1 MATLEAGDTLSL
13 NNLATATDNSTKSM
27 GTAAGST
34 STPIS
39 MSAFAIDSVDS
50 IDGFTYVVESTAE
63 DYDVVFG
70 GAGGRFVKIAEQK
83 KNFDWVVTKNGGGT
97 SLFTSASYSQAGAGS
112 GSITLTAGDM
122 SNAGG
127 ALIGATIH
135 TLGVTFADGFNDHI
149 GVAGNYNQQIT
160 KNIYSVDTYDGN
172 AASLCLVSDSPIEK
186 ADGTIVEI
194 GDLSEGDELKGYSLA
209 GLSEISDSNYLE
221 WSTDNLG
228 ETQKNVKVVN
238 ITYSFSNK
246 IYNINDG
253 QIKGTHEHPM
263 LVKDSTDGLYRF
275 KRLISIELGDK
286 LIRAVDG
293 SLTEVEVASIVLE
306 NEDVEIVSMDV
317 EVQDT
322 YLVNG
327 YLTHNKGSDSHTDLA
342 APGAPS
348 SISINGDQTVISW
361 TAPSSVGTTGITAY
375 DWTLSP
381 NSDYSSPVTNGDET
395 EWSATS
401 INLAGQGITLTPE
414 TTYYFRVRA
423 IDQGLAGT
431 YGTLSFEANSV

>member
-1 MATLEAGDTLSL
+1 MATLSSGDTLSL
-13 NNLATATDNSTKSM
+13 NNLATATDQSTKSM
-27 GTAAGST
+27 GTIAGSVA
-34 STPIS
+34 TPIS
-39 MSAFAIDSVDS
+39 MSAFAIDKVEDLS
-50 IDGFTYVVESTAE
+50 GFTYVVESTSE
-63 DYDVVFG
+63 DYVLNFSG
-70 GAGGRFVKIAEQK
+70 SGFSHLGRFTKISEQK
-83 KNFDWVVTKNGGGT
+83 KNFDWSVSGG
-97 SLFTSASYSQAGAGS
+97 SYFSSASYSQAGAGS

-122 SNAGG
+122 VNSG
-127 ALIGATIH
+127 ALIGATSH
-135 TLGVTFADGFNDHI
+135 TLSVTFADGFNDH
-149 GVAGNYNQQIT
+149 ATNYNTART
-160 KNIYSVDTYDGN
+160 KTIYSVDSYDGN

-186 ADGTIVEI
+186 ADGTMVEI
-194 GDLSEGDELKGYSLA
+194 GDLSEGDELKGFSLA
-209 GLSEISDSNYLE
+209 GLSETSDSNYLE

-228 ETQKNVKVVN
+228 ETQKNVRVVN

-246 IYNINDG
+246 IYNINNG
-253 QIKGTHEHPM
+253 EVKGTHEHPM

-293 SLTEVEVASIVLE
+293 SLTEVEVTSIVLE

-342 APGAPS
+342 APGAPT
-348 SISINGDQTVISW
+348 SITYDYGADTLSW

-375 DWTLSP
+375 DWTVSK
-381 NSDYSSPVTNGDET
+381 NSDYSSPIVEKT

-401 INLAGQGITLTPE
+401 IPLSATGITVDPDTH
-414 TTYYFRVRA
+414 YFRVRA

-431 YGTLSFEANSV
+431 YGTITFSVPV

>member
-1 MATLEAGDTLSL
+1 MATLSSGDTLSL
-13 NNLATATDNSTKSM
+13 NNLATATDNGTKSM
-27 GTAAGST
+27 GTIAGGT

-39 MSAFAIDSVDS
+39 MSAFAIDSVGS
-50 IDGFTYVVESTAE
+50 VSGFTYVVENTSE
-63 DYDVVFG
+63 DYVLGFG
-70 GAGGRFVKIAEQK
+70 AAGGRFTKISEQK
-83 KNFDWVVTKNGGGT
+83 KNFDWSITGGGT
-97 SLFTSASYSQAGAGS
+97 IYFTSASYSQAGAGS

-122 SNAGG
+122 TNASTQS
-127 ALIGATIH
+127 ALIGATSH
-135 TLGVTFADGFNDHI
+135 TLSVTFADGFNDH
-149 GVAGNYNQQIT
+149 ATNYNSART
-160 KNIYSVDTYDGN
+160 KTIYSVDSYDGN

-209 GLSEISDSNYLE
+209 GLSEDSDGDYLE

-246 IYNINDG
+246 IYNINNG
-253 QIKGTHEHPM
+253 EVKGTHEHPM
-263 LVKDSTDGLYRF
+263 LVKDSADGMYRF

-293 SLTEVEVASIVLE
+293 SLTEVEVTSIVLE

-348 SISINGDQTVISW
+348 SITYSFAGDTISW

-375 DWTLSP
+375 DWTLST
-381 NSDYSSPVTNGDET
+381 NSDFSSPLSGGNET

-401 INLAGQGITLTPE
+401 IPIAAQIGILSNGVTH
-414 TTYYFRVRA
+414 YFRVRA

-431 YGTLSFEANSV
+431 YGTLTFTAGS

>member
-1 MATLEAGDTLSL
+1 MATLSSGDTLSL
-13 NNLATATDNSTKSM
+13 NNLATATDQSTKSM
-27 GTAAGST
+27 GTIAGSVA
-34 STPIS
+34 TPIS
-39 MSAFAIDSVDS
+39 MSAFAIDSVGS
-50 IDGFTYVVESTAE
+50 LSGFTYVVENTSE
-63 DYDVVFG
+63 DYVLGFG
-70 GAGGRFVKIAEQK
+70 AAGGRFTKISEQK
-83 KNFDWVVTKNGGGT
+83 KNFDWSVSGG
-97 SLFTSASYSQAGAGS
+97 SYFSSASYSQAGAGS
-112 GSITLTAGDM
+112 GSITLSAGDM
-122 SNAGG
+122 LNSG
-127 ALIGATIH
+127 ALIGATSH
-135 TLGVTFADGFNDHI
+135 TLSVTFADGFNDH
-149 GVAGNYNQQIT
+149 ATNYNT
-160 KNIYSVDTYDGN
+160 ARNKTVYSVDSYDGN

-186 ADGTIVEI
+186 ADGTMVEI
-194 GDLSEGDELKGYSLA
+194 GDLSEGDELKGFSLA
-209 GLSEISDSNYLE
+209 GLSETSDSNYLE

-246 IYNINDG
+246 IYNINNG
-253 QIKGTHEHPM
+253 EVKGTHEHPM

-401 INLAGQGITLTPE
+401 INLAGQGISLTPE

>member
-1 MATLEAGDTLSL
+1 MATLSSGDTLSL
-13 NNLATATDNSTKSM
+13 NNLATATDQSTKSM
-27 GTAAGST
+27 GTVAGGT

-39 MSAFAIDSVDS
+39 MSAFAIDSVGS
-50 IDGFTYVVESTAE
+50 VSGFTYVVENTSE
-63 DYDVVFG
+63 DYVLGFG
-70 GAGGRFVKIAEQK
+70 GAGGRFTKISEQK
-83 KNFDWVVTKNGGGT
+83 KNFDWSVSGG
-97 SLFTSASYSQAGAGS
+97 SYFSSASYSQAGAGS

-122 SNAGG
+122 VNSG
-127 ALIGATIH
+127 ALIGATSH
-135 TLGVTFADGFNDHI
+135 TLSVTFADGFNDH
-149 GVAGNYNQQIT
+149 ATNYNT
-160 KNIYSVDTYDGN
+160 ARNKTIYSVDSYDGN

-186 ADGTIVEI
+186 ADGTMVEI
-194 GDLSEGDELKGYSLA
+194 GDLSEGDELKGFSLA
-209 GLSEISDSNYLE
+209 GLSETSDSNYLE

-293 SLTEVEVASIVLE
+293 SLTEVEVTSIVIE

-348 SISINGDQTVISW
+348 SITYSFAGDTISW

-375 DWTLSP
+375 DWTLST
-381 NSDYSSPVTNGDET
+381 NSDFSSPLSGGNET

-401 INLAGQGITLTPE
+401 IPIAAQIGILGNGVTH
-414 TTYYFRVRA
+414 YFRVRA

-431 YGTLSFEANSV
+431 YGTLTFTAGPS

>member
-1 MATLEAGDTLSL
+1 MATLSSGDTLSL
-13 NNLATATDNSTKSM
+13 NNLATATDQSTKSM
-27 GTAAGST
+27 GTIAGSVA
-34 STPIS
+34 TPIS
-39 MSAFAIDSVDS
+39 MSAFAIDSVGS
-50 IDGFTYVVESTAE
+50 LSGFTYVVENTSE
-63 DYDVVFG
+63 DYVLGFG
-70 GAGGRFVKIAEQK
+70 GAGGRFVKIREQK
-83 KNFDWVVTKNGGGT
+83 KNFDWSVSGG
-97 SLFTSASYSQAGAGS
+97 SYFSSASYSQAGAGS

-122 SNAGG
+122 VNSG
-127 ALIGATIH
+127 ALIGATSH
-135 TLGVTFADGFNDHI
+135 TLSVTFADGFNDH
-149 GVAGNYNQQIT
+149 ATNYNSART
-160 KNIYSVDTYDGN
+160 KTVYSVDSYDGN

-186 ADGTIVEI
+186 ADGTMVEI
-194 GDLSEGDELKGYSLA
+194 GDLSEGDELKGFSLA
-209 GLSEISDSNYLE
+209 GLSETSDSNYLE

-228 ETQKNVKVVN
+228 ETQKNVRVVN

-246 IYNINDG
+246 IYNINNG
-253 QIKGTHEHPM
+253 EVKGTHEHPM

-293 SLTEVEVASIVLE
+293 SLTEVEVTSIVLE

-327 YLTHNKGSDSHTDLA
+327 YLTHNKGGDSHTDLA
-342 APGAPS
+342 APGAPT
-348 SISINGDQTVISW
+348 SISINGAQTVISW
-361 TAPSSVGTTGITAY
+361 TAPSSVGDTGITAY

-381 NSDYSSPVTNGDET
+381 NSDYSFPVTYGSVT
-395 EWSATS
+395 EWSSTS
-401 INLAGQGITLTPE
+401 INLAGHGISLNAG

-431 YGTLSFEANSV
+431 YGTLSFSTPVP

>member
-1 MATLEAGDTLSL
+1 MATLSSGDTLSL
-13 NNLATATDNSTKSM
+13 NNLATATDQSTKSM
-27 GTAAGST
+27 GTIAGSVA
-34 STPIS
+34 TPIS
-39 MSAFAIDSVDS
+39 MSAFAIDEVGNLS
-50 IDGFTYVVESTAE
+50 GFTYVVENTSE
-63 DYDVVFG
+63 DYVLNFTG
-70 GAGGRFVKIAEQK
+70 SGGRFTKISEQK
-83 KNFDWVVTKNGGGT
+83 KNFDWSVSGG
-97 SLFTSASYSQAGAGS
+97 SYFSSASYSQAGAGS
-112 GSITLTAGDM
+112 GSITLSAGDM
-122 SNAGG
+122 VNSG
-127 ALIGATIH
+127 ALIGATSH
-135 TLGVTFADGFNDHI
+135 TLSVTFADGFNDH
-149 GVAGNYNQQIT
+149 ATNYNSART
-160 KNIYSVDTYDGN
+160 KTVYSVDSYDGN

-186 ADGTIVEI
+186 ADGTMVEI
-194 GDLSEGDELKGYSLA
+194 GDLSEGDELKGFSLA
-209 GLSEISDSNYLE
+209 GLSETSDSNYLE

-246 IYNINDG
+246 IYNINNG
-253 QIKGTHEHPM
+253 EVKGTHEHPM
-263 LVKDSTDGLYRF
+263 LVKDSADGMYRF

-293 SLTEVEVASIVLE
+293 SLTEVEVTSIVLE

-348 SISINGDQTVISW
+348 SITYNSGAGTISW

-381 NSDYSSPVTNGDET
+381 NSDYSSPVDNGDET

-401 INLAGQGITLTPE
+401 INLAGQSISLVGGQ
-414 TTYYFRVRA
+414 TYYFRVRA

-431 YGTLSFEANSV
+431 YGTLSFNYVD

>member
-1 MATLEAGDTLSL
+1 MATLSSGDTLSL

-27 GTAAGST
+27 GTVAGSVA
-34 STPIS
+34 TPIS
-39 MSAFAIDSVDS
+39 MSAFAIDSVGS
-50 IDGFTYVVESTAE
+50 LSGFTYVVENTSE
-63 DYDVVFG
+63 DYVLGFG
-70 GAGGRFVKIAEQK
+70 GAGGRFVKIREQK
-83 KNFDWVVTKNGGGT
+83 KNFDWSVSGG
-97 SLFTSASYSQAGAGS
+97 SYFSSASYSQAGAGS

-122 SNAGG
+122 VNSG
-127 ALIGATIH
+127 ALIGATSH
-135 TLGVTFADGFNDHI
+135 TLSVTFADGFNDH
-149 GVAGNYNQQIT
+149 ATNYNSART
-160 KNIYSVDTYDGN
+160 KTVYSVDSYDGN

-186 ADGTIVEI
+186 ADGTMVEI
-194 GDLSEGDELKGYSLA
+194 GDLSEGDELKGFSLA
-209 GLSEISDSNYLE
+209 GLSETSDSNYLE

-228 ETQKNVKVVN
+228 ETQKNVRVVN

-246 IYNINDG
+246 IYNINNG
-253 QIKGTHEHPM
+253 EVKGTHEHPM

-293 SLTEVEVASIVLE
+293 SLTEVEVTSIVLE

-327 YLTHNKGSDSHTDLA
+327 YLTHNKGGDSHTDLA
-342 APGAPS
+342 APGAPT
-348 SISINGDQTVISW
+348 SISINGAQTVISW
-361 TAPSSVGTTGITAY
+361 TAPSSVGDTGITAY

-381 NSDYSSPVTNGDET
+381 NSDYSFPVTYGSVT
-395 EWSATS
+395 EWSSTS
-401 INLAGQGITLTPE
+401 INLAGHGISLNAG

-431 YGTLSFEANSV
+431 YGTLSFSTPVP

>member
-1 MATLEAGDTLSL
+1 MATLSSGDTLSL
-13 NNLATATDNSTKSM
+13 NNLATATDQSTKSM
-27 GTAAGST
+27 GTIAGSVA
-34 STPIS
+34 TPIS
-39 MSAFAIDSVDS
+39 MSAFAIDEVGGLS
-50 IDGFTYVVESTAE
+50 GFTYVVESTSE
-63 DYDVVFG
+63 DYVLNFSG
-70 GAGGRFVKIAEQK
+70 SGFSHLGRFKKISEQK
-83 KNFDWVVTKNGGGT
+83 KNFDWSVSGG
-97 SLFTSASYSQAGAGS
+97 SLFSSASYSQAGAGS

-122 SNAGG
+122 VNSG
-127 ALIGATIH
+127 ALIGATSH
-135 TLGVTFADGFNDHI
+135 TLSVTFADGFNDH
-149 GVAGNYNQQIT
+149 ATNYNT
-160 KNIYSVDTYDGN
+160 ARNKTIYSVDSYDGN

-186 ADGTIVEI
+186 ADGTMVEI
-194 GDLSEGDELKGYSLA
+194 GDLSEGDELKGFSLA
-209 GLSEISDSNYLE
+209 GLSETSDSNYLE

-246 IYNINDG
+246 IYNINNG
-253 QIKGTHEHPM
+253 EVKGTHEHPM
-263 LVKDSTDGLYRF
+263 LVKDSADGMYRF

-293 SLTEVEVASIVLE
+293 SLTEVEVTSIVLE

-348 SISINGDQTVISW
+348 SISINGAQTDISW

-401 INLAGQGITLTPE
+401 INLAGQGISLDAG

-431 YGTLSFEANSV
+431 YGTLSFSTPAP

>member
-1 MATLEAGDTLSL
+1 MATLSSGDTLSL
-13 NNLATATDNSTKSM
+13 NNLATATDQSTKSM
-27 GTAAGST
+27 GTIAGSVA
-34 STPIS
+34 TPIS
-39 MSAFAIDSVDS
+39 MSAFAIDSVGS
-50 IDGFTYVVESTAE
+50 VSGFTYVVENTSE
-63 DYDVVFG
+63 DYVLGFG
-70 GAGGRFVKIAEQK
+70 AAGGRFTKISEQK
-83 KNFDWVVTKNGGGT
+83 KNFDWSVTKDGGG
-97 SLFTSASYSQAGAGS
+97 SSIFTSASYSQAGAGS
-112 GSITLTAGDM
+112 GSITITAGDM
-122 SNAGG
+122 ANSGV
-127 ALIGATIH
+127 LIGATAH
-135 TLGVTFADGFNDHI
+135 TLSVTFADGFNDH
-149 GVAGNYNQQIT
+149 ATNYNT
-160 KNIYSVDTYDGN
+160 ARNKTIYSVDSYDGN

-186 ADGTIVEI
+186 ADGTMVEI
-194 GDLSEGDELKGYSLA
+194 GDLSEGDELKGFSLA
-209 GLSEISDSNYLE
+209 GLSETSDSNYLE

-246 IYNINDG
+246 IYNINNG
-253 QIKGTHEHPM
+253 EVKGTHEHPM
-263 LVKDSTDGLYRF
+263 LVKDSIDGLYRF

-293 SLTEVEVASIVLE
+293 SLTEVEVTSIVLE

-348 SISINGDQTVISW
+348 SITYSFAGDTISW

-375 DWTLSP
+375 DWTLST
-381 NSDYSSPVTNGDET
+381 NSDFSSPLSGGNET

-401 INLAGQGITLTPE
+401 IPIAAQIGILSNGVTH
-414 TTYYFRVRA
+414 YFRVRA

-431 YGTLSFEANSV
+431 YGTLTFTAGS

>member
-1 MATLEAGDTLSL
+1 MATLSSGDTLSL
-13 NNLATATDNSTKSM
+13 NNLATATDQSTKSM
-27 GTAAGST
+27 GTIAGSVA
-34 STPIS
+34 TPIS
-39 MSAFAIDSVDS
+39 MSAFAIDSVGS
-50 IDGFTYVVESTAE
+50 LSGFTYVVENTSE
-63 DYDVVFG
+63 DYVLGFG
-70 GAGGRFVKIAEQK
+70 AAGGRFTKISEQK
-83 KNFDWVVTKNGGGT
+83 KNFDWSVSGG
-97 SLFTSASYSQAGAGS
+97 SYFSSASYSQAGAGS
-112 GSITLTAGDM
+112 GSITLSAGDM
-122 SNAGG
+122 SNSG
-127 ALIGATIH
+127 ALIGATSH
-135 TLGVTFADGFNDHI
+135 TLSVTFADGFNDH
-149 GVAGNYNQQIT
+149 ATNYNTART
-160 KNIYSVDTYDGN
+160 KTIYSVDSYDGN

-186 ADGTIVEI
+186 ADGTMVEI
-194 GDLSEGDELKGYSLA
+194 GDLSEGDELKGFSLA
-209 GLSEISDSNYLE
+209 GLSETSDSNYLE

-401 INLAGQGITLTPE
+401 INLAGQGISLTPE

>member
-1 MATLEAGDTLSL
+1 MATLSSGDTLSL
-13 NNLATATDNSTKSM
+13 NNLATATDQSTKSM
-27 GTAAGST
+27 GTIAGSVA
-34 STPIS
+34 TPIS
-39 MSAFAIDSVDS
+39 MSAFAIDSVGS
-50 IDGFTYVVESTAE
+50 VSGFTYVVENTSE
-63 DYDVVFG
+63 DYVLGFG
-70 GAGGRFVKIAEQK
+70 AAGGRFTKISEQK
-83 KNFDWVVTKNGGGT
+83 KNFDWSVTKDGGG
-97 SLFTSASYSQAGAGS
+97 SSIFTSASYSQAGAGS
-112 GSITLTAGDM
+112 GSITITAGDM
-122 SNAGG
+122 ANSGV
-127 ALIGATIH
+127 LIGATAH
-135 TLGVTFADGFNDHI
+135 TLSVTFADGFNDH
-149 GVAGNYNQQIT
+149 ATNYNT
-160 KNIYSVDTYDGN
+160 ARNKTIYSVDSYDGN

-194 GDLSEGDELKGYSLA
+194 GDLSEGDELKGFSLA
-209 GLSEISDSNYLE
+209 GLSETSDSNYLE

-246 IYNINDG
+246 IYNINNG
-253 QIKGTHEHPM
+253 EVKGTHEHPM
-263 LVKDSTDGLYRF
+263 LVKDSIDGLYRF

-293 SLTEVEVASIVLE
+293 SLTEVEVTSIVLE

-348 SISINGDQTVISW
+348 SITYSFAGDTISW

-375 DWTLSP
+375 DWTLST
-381 NSDYSSPVTNGDET
+381 NSDFSSPLSGGNET

-401 INLAGQGITLTPE
+401 IPIAAQIGILSNGVTH
-414 TTYYFRVRA
+414 YFRVRA

-431 YGTLSFEANSV
+431 YGTLTFTAGS

>member
-1 MATLEAGDTLSL
+1 MATLSSGDTLSL
-13 NNLATATDNSTKSM
+13 NNLATATDQSTKSM
-27 GTAAGST
+27 GTIAGSVA
-34 STPIS
+34 TPIS
-39 MSAFAIDSVDS
+39 MSAFAIDSVGS
-50 IDGFTYVVESTAE
+50 LSGFTYVVENTSE
-63 DYDVVFG
+63 DYVLGFG
-70 GAGGRFVKIAEQK
+70 GAGGRFVKIREQK
-83 KNFDWVVTKNGGGT
+83 KNFDWSVSGG
-97 SLFTSASYSQAGAGS
+97 SYFSSASYSQAGAGS

-122 SNAGG
+122 VNSG
-127 ALIGATIH
+127 ALIGATSH
-135 TLGVTFADGFNDHI
+135 TLSVTFADGFNDH
-149 GVAGNYNQQIT
+149 ATNYNSART
-160 KNIYSVDTYDGN
+160 KTVYSVDSYDGN

-186 ADGTIVEI
+186 ADGTMVEI
-194 GDLSEGDELKGYSLA
+194 GDLSEGDELKGFSLA
-209 GLSEISDSNYLE
+209 GLSETSDSNYLE

-228 ETQKNVKVVN
+228 ETQKNVRVVN

-246 IYNINDG
+246 IYNINNG
-253 QIKGTHEHPM
+253 EVKGTHEHPM

-293 SLTEVEVASIVLE
+293 SLTEVEVTSIVLE

-327 YLTHNKGSDSHTDLA
+327 YLTHNKGGDSHTDLA
-342 APGAPS
+342 APGAPT
-348 SISINGDQTVISW
+348 SISINGAQTVISW
-361 TAPSSVGTTGITAY
+361 TAPSSVGDTGITAY

-381 NSDYSSPVTNGDET
+381 NSDYSFPVTYGSVT
-395 EWSATS
+395 EWSSTS
-401 INLAGQGITLTPE
+401 INLAGHGISLNAG

-431 YGTLSFEANSV
+431 YGTLSFSTPAP

>member
-13 NNLATATDNSTKSM
+13 NNLASATDNSTKSM
-27 GTAAGST
+27 GTCAGST

-39 MSAFAIDSVDS
+39 MSAFCIDTVTGVS
-50 IDGFTYVVESTAE
+50 GFTYVVESTAE
-63 DYDVVFG
+63 DYDVTFN

-122 SNAGG
+122 SNADGV
-127 ALIGATIH
+127 LNLATIH

-149 GVAGNYNQQIT
+149 GAAEGYNVQQT
-160 KNIYSVDTYDGN
+160 KSIYSVDTYDGN

-209 GLSEISDSNYLE
+209 GLSENSDLDFLE

-263 LVKDSTDGLYRF
+263 LVKDSVDGLYRF
-275 KRLISIELGDK
+275 KRLLNVQLGDK

-293 SLTEVEVASIVLE
+293 SLNEVEVASIVTE

-317 EVQDT
+317 ELEDT

-327 YLTHNKGSDSHTDLA
+327 YITHNKGTSGLFSDLS
-342 APGAPS
+342 APS
-348 SISINGDQTVISW
+348 APTGITIGATTISW
-361 TAPSSVGTTGITAY
+361 TAPGSVGTTGITAY
-375 DWTLSP
+375 DWTISE
-381 NSDYSSPVTNGDET
+381 NSDYSSPLTNGEET

-401 INLAGQGITLTPE
+401 INLAGQGITLVNG

-431 YGTLSFEANSV
+431 YGTTFFTR

>member
-1 MATLEAGDTLSL
+1 MATLSSGDTLSL
-13 NNLATATDNSTKSM
+13 NNLATATDNGTKSM
-27 GTAAGST
+27 GTIAGGT

-39 MSAFAIDSVDS
+39 MSAFAIDKVEDLS
-50 IDGFTYVVESTAE
+50 GFTYVVESTSE
-63 DYDVVFG
+63 DYVLNFSG
-70 GAGGRFVKIAEQK
+70 SGFSHLGRFKKISEQK
-83 KNFDWVVTKNGGGT
+83 KNFDWSVSGG
-97 SLFTSASYSQAGAGS
+97 SLFSSASYSQAGAGS

-127 ALIGATIH
+127 ALVGATSH
-135 TLGVTFADGFNDHI
+135 TLSVTFADGFNDH
-149 GVAGNYNQQIT
+149 ATNYNTART
-160 KNIYSVDTYDGN
+160 KTIYSVDSYDGN

-186 ADGTIVEI
+186 ADGTMVEI
-194 GDLSEGDELKGYSLA
+194 GDLSEGDELKGFSLA
-209 GLSEISDSNYLE
+209 GLSETSDSNYLE

-246 IYNINDG
+246 IYNINNG
-253 QIKGTHEHPM
+253 EVKGTHEHPM
-263 LVKDSTDGLYRF
+263 LVKDSADGMYRF

-293 SLTEVEVASIVLE
+293 SLTEVEVTSIVLE

-348 SISINGDQTVISW
+348 SI
-361 TAPSSVGTTGITAY
+361 
-375 DWTLSP
+375 
-381 NSDYSSPVTNGDET
+381 
-395 EWSATS
+395 
-401 INLAGQGITLTPE
+401 
-414 TTYYFRVRA
+414 TYTHFKQ
-423 IDQGLAGT
+423 IL
-431 YGTLSFEANSV
+431 

>member
-1 MATLEAGDTLSL
+1 MATLSSGDTLSL
-13 NNLATATDNSTKSM
+13 NNLATATDQSTKSM
-27 GTAAGST
+27 GTIAGSVA
-34 STPIS
+34 TPIS
-39 MSAFAIDSVDS
+39 MSAFAIDSVGS
-50 IDGFTYVVESTAE
+50 LSGFTYVVENTSE
-63 DYDVVFG
+63 DYVLGFG
-70 GAGGRFVKIAEQK
+70 GAGGRFVKIREQK
-83 KNFDWVVTKNGGGT
+83 KNFDWSVSGG
-97 SLFTSASYSQAGAGS
+97 SYFSSASYSQAGAGS

-122 SNAGG
+122 VNSG
-127 ALIGATIH
+127 ALIGATSH
-135 TLGVTFADGFNDHI
+135 TLSVTFADGFNDH
-149 GVAGNYNQQIT
+149 ATNYNTART
-160 KNIYSVDTYDGN
+160 KTIYSVDSYDGN

-186 ADGTIVEI
+186 ADGTMVEI
-194 GDLSEGDELKGYSLA
+194 GDLSEGDELKGFSLA
-209 GLSEISDSNYLE
+209 GLSETSDSNYLE

-228 ETQKNVKVVN
+228 ETQKNVRVVN

-246 IYNINDG
+246 IYNINNG
-253 QIKGTHEHPM
+253 EVKGTHEHPM

-293 SLTEVEVASIVLE
+293 SLTEVEVTSIVLE

-327 YLTHNKGSDSHTDLA
+327 YLTHNKGGDSHTDLA
-342 APGAPS
+342 APGAPT
-348 SISINGDQTVISW
+348 SISINGAQTVISW
-361 TAPSSVGTTGITAY
+361 TAPSSVGDTGITAY

-381 NSDYSSPVTNGDET
+381 NSDYSFPVTYGSVT
-395 EWSATS
+395 EWSSTS
-401 INLAGQGITLTPE
+401 INLAGHGISLNAG

-431 YGTLSFEANSV
+431 YGTLSFSTPVP

>member
-1 MATLEAGDTLSL
+1 MATLSSGDTLSL
-13 NNLATATDNSTKSM
+13 NNLATATDQSTKSM
-27 GTAAGST
+27 GTIAGGT

-39 MSAFAIDSVDS
+39 MSAFAIDSVGS
-50 IDGFTYVVESTAE
+50 VSGFTYVVENTSE
-63 DYDVVFG
+63 DYVLGFG
-70 GAGGRFVKIAEQK
+70 AAGGRFTKISEQK
-83 KNFDWVVTKNGGGT
+83 KNFDWSVTKDGGG
-97 SLFTSASYSQAGAGS
+97 SSIFTSASYSQAGAGS
-112 GSITLTAGDM
+112 GSITITAGDM
-122 SNAGG
+122 ANSGV
-127 ALIGATIH
+127 LIGATAH
-135 TLGVTFADGFNDHI
+135 TLSVTFADGFNDH
-149 GVAGNYNQQIT
+149 ATNYNT
-160 KNIYSVDTYDGN
+160 ARNKTIYSVDSYDGN

-194 GDLSEGDELKGYSLA
+194 GDLSEGDELKGFSLA
-209 GLSEISDSNYLE
+209 GLSETSDSNYLE

-246 IYNINDG
+246 IYNINNG
-253 QIKGTHEHPM
+253 EVKGTHEHPM
-263 LVKDSTDGLYRF
+263 LVKDSIDGLYRF

-293 SLTEVEVASIVLE
+293 SLTEVEVTSIVLE

-348 SISINGDQTVISW
+348 SITYSFAGDTISW

-375 DWTLSP
+375 DWTLST
-381 NSDYSSPVTNGDET
+381 NSDFSSPLSGGNET

-401 INLAGQGITLTPE
+401 IPIAAQIGILSNGVTH
-414 TTYYFRVRA
+414 YFRVRA

-431 YGTLSFEANSV
+431 YGTLTFTAGS